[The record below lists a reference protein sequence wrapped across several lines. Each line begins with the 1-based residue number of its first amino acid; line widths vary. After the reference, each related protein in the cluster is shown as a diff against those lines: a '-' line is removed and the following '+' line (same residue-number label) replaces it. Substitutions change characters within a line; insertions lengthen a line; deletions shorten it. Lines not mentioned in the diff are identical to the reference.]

1 MPEFLYQ
8 DPFPQGKDV
17 AKYRLLTKEYVS
29 VSRFNGKE
37 VLVIDPEGLAFL
49 AHQAFRDVSY
59 LLRPAHQEKVAA
71 ILSDPE
77 ASPTA
82 RAVPV
87 AILRNAEVSAHFVL
101 PFCQDTGTAT
111 IVGKKGQQGWTG
123 ARDEEYLSRGVHK
136 TQTAGN

>member
-8 DPFPQGKDV
+8 DPFPQGKDDT
-17 AKYRLLTKEYVS
+17 KYRLLTKEYVS

-77 ASPTA
+77 ASQRPGRRRRHA
-82 RAVPV
+82 SQR
-87 AILRNAEVSAHFVL
+87 RGFR
-101 PFCQDTGTAT
+101 DTDQCPSDPEDIDG
-111 IVGKKGQQGWTG
+111 
-123 ARDEEYLSRGVHK
+123 
-136 TQTAGN
+136 